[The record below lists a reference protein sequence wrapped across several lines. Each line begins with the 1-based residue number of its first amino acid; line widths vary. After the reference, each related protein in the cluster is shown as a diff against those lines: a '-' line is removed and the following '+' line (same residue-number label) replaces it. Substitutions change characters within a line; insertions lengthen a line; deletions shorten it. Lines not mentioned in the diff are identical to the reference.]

1 LSSKESV
8 TVVLNVYKRGVNL
21 SQQLEAI
28 YSQSHAVSEILIW
41 ENGEDEIPDN
51 IDKENLVIARS
62 SSNLGVWARFAFAL
76 NATSDFIWIIDDD
89 CFPGNRWLEIALETF
104 RKNPGIIGSR
114 GLRFSSSSSY
124 SLYKEFGPNFPN
136 EDVEAVDIVG
146 HNWIFPRE
154 WLSYFWS
161 EYGDRFNSTRAGE
174 DIHLSYAI
182 KKHLNLGCY
191 VPPQPANNRN
201 LWGELPGRLQLD
213 GTDLAGISVDI
224 RSLRKFEKA
233 YRHYVDL
240 GFMPLTMTE
249 VGDSQ
254 PGIARELIGHG
265 VGRFPVIAHKI
276 AKFLRIGKR

>member
-1 LSSKESV
+1 MSSKESV

-76 NATSDFIWIIDDD
+76 NASSDFIWIIDDD
-89 CFPGNRWLEIALETF
+89 CFPGTLWLENALKTF
-104 RKNPGIIGSR
+104 QNHPGIIGSR
-114 GLRFSSSSSY
+114 GLRFVSSSSY
-124 SLYKEFGPNFPN
+124 SMYKEFGPNFPN
-136 EDVEAVDIVG
+136 ADVEAVDIVG

-161 EYGDRFNSTRAGE
+161 EYGDRFNSARAGE

-182 KKHLNLGCY
+182 KKHLKLGSF
-191 VPPQPANNRN
+191 VPPQPSNNRN
-201 LWGELPGRLQLD
+201 LWGELPDKLKLN
-213 GTDLAGISVDI
+213 GTDLAGISSDI
-224 RSLRKFEKA
+224 KSLRKFEKA

-240 GFMPLTMTE
+240 GFKPLSMSE
-249 VGDSQ
+249 VEASQ
-254 PGIARELIGHG
+254 SGIANELIGHG
-265 VGRFPVIAHKI
+265 VSRFPVIAHKMAKLLRI
-276 AKFLRIGKR
+276 AKR